1 MSVGPVFAPIRAI
14 NNEYGNGRLTM
25 GSVIAL
31 TNTVTTVNAVAA
43 VNVAAVAIAAV
54 AAAAAAAAAVVAVVV
69 GPVVKTPNFLCM
81 GDERRVVDFRAISGA
96 ARDGQRP
103 SPKVPAK

>member
-31 TNTVTTVNAVAA
+31 TNTVTTVNAAA
-43 VNVAAVAIAAV
+43 VVNVAAVALVAAV
-54 AAAAAAAAAVVAVVV
+54 AAAAVGAAYVAVVV
-69 GPVVKTPNFLCM
+69 GPVCKTPNFLGM
-81 GDERRVVDFRAISGA
+81 GDDSRIGDFRAISS
-96 ARDGQRP
+96 ARRAGRVP
-103 SPKVPAK
+103 SA